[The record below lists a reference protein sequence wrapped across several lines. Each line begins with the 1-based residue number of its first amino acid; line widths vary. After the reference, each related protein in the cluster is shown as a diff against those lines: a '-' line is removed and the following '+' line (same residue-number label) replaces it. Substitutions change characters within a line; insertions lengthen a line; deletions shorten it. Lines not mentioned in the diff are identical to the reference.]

1 MINFTSV
8 CKEVLNEGRKV
19 RYQDYYNDYKEYSFR
34 RIKAVY
40 DNPAGFPNDD
50 EEYTPWDEE
59 TTKQILAREQAWEV
73 QRINDNIKMAIGAG
87 KREDRI
93 TWLLRHLKF
102 KMYHRL
108 LVHSYSYDNF
118 LGDLYPSSDNFVV
131 PRYYREYL
139 KRYYGIICKDGPFF
153 QDRTNVSGAYMQS
166 VSAEEFC
173 TSIEHYLSLPIPG
186 IQEYRFENQT
196 PEQVITHFSNLETEW
211 RTQSKGSV
219 ALDVTD
225 ELKNNL
231 INQFLTLDNGR
242 YGWFDL
248 RRAHCKREGQSMG
261 HCGNSPRAD
270 SGDTILSLRSIKK
283 ENKRI
288 LTIPHLTFVLTS
300 NGSLTESKGRG
311 NNKPITKYHPYIVSL
326 LLYKI
331 RNEYLIRRI
340 IGGGYK
346 PENNF
351 NLKDLSKELYD
362 KVISER
368 PELAN
373 INK

>member
-1 MINFTSV
+1 MINFNNI
-8 CKEVLNEGRKV
+8 CREVLNEGRKV
-19 RYQDYYNDYKEYSFR
+19 RYKDYFNDYKEYCFK

-40 DNPAGFPNDD
+40 DNPEGWPNDD
-50 EEYTPWDEE
+50 EEYTPWDQQ
-59 TTKQILAREQAWEV
+59 TTNEIILREQNWEV
-73 QRINDNIKMAIGAG
+73 QRIDDYIKMAIRAG
-87 KREDRI
+87 KREDKI

-108 LVHSYSYDNF
+108 LAYPYSFDDY

-131 PRYYREYL
+131 PRYYRNYL

-153 QDRTNVSGAYMQS
+153 QDRTNVTGAYMQS
-166 VSAEEFC
+166 VTAEEFC
-173 TSIEHYLSLPIPG
+173 TTIEHYLSLPIPG

-196 PEQVITHFSNLETEW
+196 PEQVITHFSDLETEW
-211 RTQSKGSV
+211 RTQGNGTN
-219 ALDVTD
+219 ALDITY

-231 INQFLTLDNGR
+231 INQFLTFDNGK

-248 RRAHCKREGQSMG
+248 RRASCRDEGRSMG
-261 HCGNSPRAD
+261 HCGNSPRAE
-270 SGDTILSLRSIKK
+270 SGDTILSFRSIKK
-283 ENKRI
+283 ENKNI
-288 LTIPHLTFVLTS
+288 LTIPHLTFILTS
-300 NGSLTESKGRG
+300 DGSLTESKGRG

-331 RNEYLIRRI
+331 IRNKYLIERI

-351 NLKDLSKELYD
+351 KVSDLSKELYD
-362 KVISER
+362 KLIEQR
-368 PELAN
+368 PEL
-373 INK
+373 K